1 MDCNDGR
8 RLTPGQES
16 SPVKFI
22 QSFHAYLSGSA
33 SKSYLIELVL
43 LYFAASVSET
53 FQPQDHVC
61 QEAETI

>member
-33 SKSYLIELVL
+33 SKSYLIELVP
-43 LYFAASVSET
+43 LYFET